1 MYNLSDI
8 HGRKILTG
16 IDDTGIKWKQFELD
30 YHWNENRVP
39 CRDCG
44 KELEYGWVQVND
56 SEVTVCDNEIQY
68 VTKRSYYF
76 PDDIPLVPYN
86 TNIHP
91 LKTQPSTYWLLN

>member
-16 IDDTGIKWKQFELD
+16 IDNVGIKWQQFELD
-30 YHWNENRVP
+30 YHRNEQLKV
-39 CRDCG
+39 CKDCN

-56 SEVTVCDNEIQY
+56 SEVTVCDSEMEY

-76 PDDIPLVPYN
+76 PDDIPLHANVN
-86 TNIHP
+86 P
-91 LKTQPSTYWLLN
+91 LKTQPDNTYWLLN